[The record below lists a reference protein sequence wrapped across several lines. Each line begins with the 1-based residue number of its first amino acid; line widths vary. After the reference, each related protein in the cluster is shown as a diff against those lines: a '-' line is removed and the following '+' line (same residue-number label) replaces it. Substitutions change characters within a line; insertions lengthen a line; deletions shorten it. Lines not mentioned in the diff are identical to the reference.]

1 MSDAPTFDLQ
11 SHSLHSDGTVP
22 AAEVVRR
29 AAEAGAPSG
38 ADRPRH
44 GRRRWTRRW
53 PPRAGAP
60 HHRGAAAGSPRS
72 TAEHEDLHILGY
84 RIDHHDPAF
93 AAHLHDWRE
102 DRSARVGRMEEALR
116 DLGWEIDEEVLTAR
130 RAQGKPVGRPHLARA
145 VFEHPAN
152 ARRLRDE
159 GLDGDFS
166 QLLVAYLI
174 PGTPAFR
181 LRTTPTVAEAVAAI
195 HAAGGVAI
203 WAHPFWDVDDPDE
216 VVRRCC
222 LPRQLGIDGVEALT
236 PPTPPSRPGCWCA
249 SRPGGLLTTGTP
261 TSTAPRTRSS
271 TASGPSRCTGR
282 RRTWASSQTPR
293 EPGVGRSF
301 TCRR

>member
-11 SHSLHSDGTVP
+11 SHSLHSDGTLP

-29 AAEAGAPSG
+29 AAEAGVRLLALTDHDTVDG
-38 ADRPRH
+38 VDEAL
-44 GRRRWTRRW
+44 
-53 PPRAGAP
+53 
-60 HHRGAAAGSPRS
+60 AAAAEHGIAVVPAAEISSIDR
-72 TAEHEDLHILGY
+72 EHEDLHILGY
-84 RIDHHDPAF
+84 RIDHHDPEF

-130 RAQGKPVGRPHLARA
+130 RAHGKPVGRPHLARA

-216 VVRRCC
+216 VVATLLRFRDE
-222 LPRQLGIDGVEALT
+222 LHIDGVEAFYATHTAEQTRLL
-236 PPTPPSRPGCWCA
+236 A
-249 SRPGGLLTTGTP
+249 AVAAEHGLLTTGSADFHGPDNAQFDRFRAFSLHGETP
-261 TSTAPRTRSS
+261 NL
-271 TASGPSRCTGR
+271 
-282 RRTWASSQTPR
+282 
-293 EPGVGRSF
+293 GVIADVA
-301 TCRR
+301 